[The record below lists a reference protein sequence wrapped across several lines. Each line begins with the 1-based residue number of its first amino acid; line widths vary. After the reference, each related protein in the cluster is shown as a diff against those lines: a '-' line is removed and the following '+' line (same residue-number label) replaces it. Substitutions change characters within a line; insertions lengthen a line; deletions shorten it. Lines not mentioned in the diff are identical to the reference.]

1 MGGSA
6 RWIKSLI
13 GFQKSNSSTS
23 DQEKIGGNK
32 SRTWKLWRSPSAGC
46 SSSSTSSSS
55 KAMKGVGRLSDASR
69 LDEVSFSAAVATVV
83 RAPPKDFM
91 FVRQEWAAI
100 RIQSVFRSFLARRA
114 LRALK
119 SLVRLQAIVRGRLVR
134 KQADV
139 TLRCMQ
145 ALVRAQARARAQA
158 AGTTE
163 CPVASRNQVG
173 TGKKS
178 EGGWCDSRRTAEEL
192 KTKEQ
197 MKQDGATKRDRAKAY
212 ALYQQRQRANPNS
225 ILEKNK
231 TGSPRS
237 GKENSEWS
245 WLNGWMAAKSW
256 ESSDSHKVLSEKNLD
271 DRSVKSC
278 SYSTEH
284 ESLKIRKNLVSTRVS
299 AKPFI
304 SSPLTHSSSTNPCS
318 GSVFD
323 DTASSTNS
331 STSTSETRLS
341 SKSGGK
347 EGSVSVSKPSYMSL
361 TESIKA
367 KRVSHGRKPSPLS
380 KGVTARRSDTDL
392 YSAELGKD
400 LYPPMFID
408 RYDEVR
414 SRRG

>member
-6 RWIKSLI
+6 KWIKSLI
-13 GFQKSNSSTS
+13 GFQKSNSSSS

-32 SRTWKLWRSPSAGC
+32 VRTWKLWRSPSAGC
-46 SSSSTSSSS
+46 SSVTSSS
-55 KAMKGVGRLSDASR
+55 KGVKNVGRLSTSDASR
-69 LDEVSFSAAVATVV
+69 SEEVSFSAAVATVV

-91 FVRQEWAAI
+91 FVRKEWAAI

-119 SLVRLQAIVRGRLVR
+119 ALVRLQAIVRGRLVR

-145 ALVRAQARARAQA
+145 ALVRAQARARAQSA
-158 AGTTE
+158 RTTE
-163 CPVASRNQVG
+163 CPLASRNQVG
-173 TGKKS
+173 TVKKP
-178 EGGWCDSRRTAEEL
+178 EGGWCNSNGTAEEL
-192 KTKEQ
+192 RTKEQ
-197 MKQDGATKRDRAKAY
+197 MKQDGAIKRDRAKAY
-212 ALYQQRQRANPNS
+212 AFYQQRQRTNPSNS
-225 ILEKNK
+225 LATNK

-237 GKENSEWS
+237 GKQNSEWS
-245 WLNGWMAAKSW
+245 WLNGWMAAKTW
-256 ESSDSHKVLSEKNLD
+256 ESNASHKASSETKNLD

-278 SYSTEH
+278 SYTTKQDSVN
-284 ESLKIRKNLVSTRVS
+284 IRKNLISTRVS
-299 AKPFI
+299 TKPSI
-304 SSPLTHSSSTNPCS
+304 SSPLTQSSSTNPGS

-341 SKSGGK
+341 SKSGSK
-347 EGSVSVSKPSYMSL
+347 EGSVSKPSYMSL

-367 KRVSHGRKPSPLS
+367 KRRSHGRKPSPLS

-392 YSAELGKD
+392 YSAEGGKD
-400 LYPPMFID
+400 LYPPMFVD
-408 RYDEVR
+408 RYEEVS

>member
-6 RWIKSLI
+6 KWIKSLI
-13 GFQKSNSSTS
+13 GFQKSNSSSS

-32 SRTWKLWRSPSAGC
+32 IRTWKLWRSPSAGC
-46 SSSSTSSSS
+46 SSVTSSS
-55 KAMKGVGRLSDASR
+55 KGMKGVGRLSTSDASR
-69 LDEVSFSAAVATVV
+69 SEEVSFSAAVAAVV

-100 RIQSVFRSFLARRA
+100 RIQSVFRSFLARQA

-119 SLVRLQAIVRGRLVR
+119 ALVRLQAIVRGRLVR

-145 ALVRAQARARAQA
+145 ALVRAQARARGRTTGCLVDPGNQA
-158 AGTTE
+158 GI
-163 CPVASRNQVG
+163 V
-173 TGKKS
+173 KKS
-178 EGGWCDSRRTAEEL
+178 EGGWCDSHGTAEEL
-192 KTKEQ
+192 RTKEQ
-197 MKQDGATKRDRAKAY
+197 MKQDGAIKRDRAKAY
-212 ALYQQRQRANPNS
+212 AFYQQRQKTNPNN
-225 ILEKNK
+225 ILGKNK
-231 TGSPRS
+231 VGSPRS
-237 GKENSEWS
+237 GKQNSEWS

-256 ESSDSHKVLSEKNLD
+256 ESNGSHKASSEIKNLD

-278 SYSTEH
+278 LYASENDSV
-284 ESLKIRKNLVSTRVS
+284 KIRKNLVSTRIS
-299 AKPFI
+299 TKPFM

-331 STSTSETRLS
+331 TSSTSETRLS
-341 SKSGGK
+341 SKSVSK
-347 EGSVSVSKPSYMSL
+347 EGSVSKPSYMGL

-367 KRVSHGRKPSPLS
+367 KRRSCGQKPSPLS
-380 KGVTARRSDTDL
+380 KGMTARSDTDL

-400 LYPPMFID
+400 LYPPISID
-408 RYDEVR
+408 RYDEMR
-414 SRRG
+414 SRRH

>member
-6 RWIKSLI
+6 KWIKSLI
-13 GFQKSNSSTS
+13 GFQKSNSNSS

-32 SRTWKLWRSPSAGC
+32 IRTWKLWRSPSAGC
-46 SSSSTSSSS
+46 SSSTSSS
-55 KAMKGVGRLSDASR
+55 KGMKRVGRLSTSDASR
-69 LDEVSFSAAVATVV
+69 VEEVSFSAAVATVV
-83 RAPPKDFM
+83 RAAPKDFL

-114 LRALK
+114 LLALK
-119 SLVRLQAIVRGRLVR
+119 ALVRLQAIVRGRLVR

-145 ALVRAQARARAQA
+145 ALVRAQARARAQSA
-158 AGTTE
+158 RTTE
-163 CPVASRNQVG
+163 CHVAPGNQSG
-173 TGKKS
+173 TVKKS
-178 EGGWCDSRRTAEEL
+178 EGGWCNSHGTEEEL
-192 KTKEQ
+192 RTKEQ
-197 MKQDGATKRDRAKAY
+197 MKQDGATKRERAKAY
-212 ALYQQRQRANPNS
+212 ALYQQQQRATPNN
-225 ILEKNK
+225 ILGKNK
-231 TGSPRS
+231 VGSPRS
-237 GKENSEWS
+237 AKQNSEWS

-256 ESSDSHKVLSEKNLD
+256 ESNDSHKVSSERKNLD

-278 SYSTEH
+278 SYSTEYD
-284 ESLKIRKNLVSTRVS
+284 SIKIRKNLISTRVS
-299 AKPFI
+299 TKPFI
-304 SSPLTHSSSTNPCS
+304 SSPITQSSSTNPCS

-323 DTASSTNS
+323 DTASTTNS
-331 STSTSETRLS
+331 SSSTSETHLS
-341 SKSGGK
+341 SKSGSK
-347 EGSVSVSKPSYMSL
+347 EGSVSKPSYMSL

-367 KRVSHGRKPSPLS
+367 KRRFNGQKPSPLS

-400 LYPPMFID
+400 LYPPMFVD